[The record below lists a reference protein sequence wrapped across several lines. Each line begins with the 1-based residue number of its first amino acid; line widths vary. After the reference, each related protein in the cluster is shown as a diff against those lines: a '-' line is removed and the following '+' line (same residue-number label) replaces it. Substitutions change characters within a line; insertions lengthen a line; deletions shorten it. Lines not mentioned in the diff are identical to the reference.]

1 MLLATDIAARG
12 LDIPAVDHVI
22 HYQVPRTADA
32 YIHRNGRTA
41 RAMRKGFA
49 LLMCAPDERK
59 IVKGLFNN
67 LGRGNVF
74 ISDNAEADASLFDST
89 IDENEVPEMSI
100 ELGLLD
106 KLKARIQLA
115 RQIDAAQ
122 HKIRKVKHDR
132 RWLKETADA
141 LGVELDSDAARYLG
155 SML

>member
-1 MLLATDIAARG
+1 VLLATDIAARG

-59 IVKGLFNN
+59 IVKGLFGN

-74 ISDNAEADASLFDST
+74 ISDNAVADTFDST
-89 IDENEVPEMSI
+89 TDESEVPEMSI
-100 ELGLLD
+100 ELSLLD

-141 LGVELDSDAARYLG
+141 LGIELDSDAARYLG

>member
-59 IVKGLFNN
+59 IVKGLFGN

-74 ISDNAEADASLFDST
+74 ISDNAVADASLFD
-89 IDENEVPEMSI
+89 
-100 ELGLLD
+100 
-106 KLKARIQLA
+106 R
-115 RQIDAAQ
+115 
-122 HKIRKVKHDR
+122 
-132 RWLKETADA
+132 
-141 LGVELDSDAARYLG
+141 
-155 SML
+155 